1 MKPSVINGK
10 VNLALFLYLCFASTL
25 NYLYGPKDTNNVYW
39 DKVYE
44 WSTAVAVIATVLF
57 VFILAIWG
65 SVLARL
71 FWNRFVSDV
80 FKTREINFNEALAVV
95 LIFAILALYLK

>member
-1 MKPSVINGK
+1 
-10 VNLALFLYLCFASTL
+10 
-25 NYLYGPKDTNNVYW
+25 
-39 DKVYE
+39 
-44 WSTAVAVIATVLF
+44 
-57 VFILAIWG
+57 
-65 SVLARL
+65 VLARL